1 MAWVA
6 GVLLVLLCAA
16 VLWAACAE
24 QEMYEERRRAWAL
37 EDRLKEVEAQ
47 NHLLRVQNAEQHEFV
62 RQLAARADAL
72 GLMPR
77 AK

>member
-24 QEMYEERRRAWAL
+24 QEMYEEKRRAWAL
-37 EDRLKEVEAQ
+37 EEGLAKLAAE